1 MAAMGVS
8 LVVGKV
14 RNVAMELMVEF
25 LAAEKL
31 LNVDMEVTEVS
42 LVVG

>member
-14 RNVAMELMVEF
+14 RNVAMELMM
-25 LAAEKL
+25 A
-31 LNVDMEVTEVS
+31 S
-42 LVVG
+42 LVVEKVHIAVMAKMEVFRVDG

>member
-14 RNVAMELMVEF
+14 LNVGMELMVEF
-25 LAAEKL
+25 LAADKL